1 MWSVDVDN
9 TLHVGDV
16 CDSWSKVIGFINS
29 SLKQSQNGWNFSQE
43 LDQLLSGWMIVRDI
57 LVSTS

>member
-1 MWSVDVDN
+1 MSCSHAVRGWMWAVDN

-29 SLKQSQNGWNFSQE
+29 SLKQSQNGWNFSQ
-43 LDQLLSGWMIVRDI
+43 DAGAG
-57 LVSTS
+57 

>member
-1 MWSVDVDN
+1 MWSVDN

-29 SLKQSQNGWNFSQE
+29 SLKQSQNGWNFSQ
-43 LDQLLSGWMIVRDI
+43 DAGVG
-57 LVSTS
+57 